1 MSTKK
6 TSCARNIAIVVLIS
20 LERVEMPRYRFK
32 VDPCPPQEGYG
43 YGWVQRYFE
52 DDWEIPGYDVFAA
65 PHVVGWM
72 KRVEY
77 ENAKFAGEL
86 WVKEMIATYGGD
98 SGGRPESKA
107 DSTQLSF
114 KLDEW

>member
-1 MSTKK
+1 
-6 TSCARNIAIVVLIS
+6 
-20 LERVEMPRYRFK
+20 MPRYSFK
-32 VDPCPPQEGYG
+32 VDPCPPEEG
-43 YGWVQRYFE
+43 YGWVLRYFE
-52 DDWEIPGYDVFAA
+52 DDWEIPGYEVFAA
-65 PHVVGWM
+65 PHAVGWM

-86 WVKEMIATYGGD
+86 WVEEMIATYGGD
-98 SGGRPESKA
+98 SGGRPESES